1 MQILGQPQLQ
11 KGATGQEGGE
21 KGENIQKQNKG
32 KGWSRRYACFGISV
46 LGLEMRFDK
55 MGLA

>member
-1 MQILGQPQLQ
+1 MDNLDSKKGQLDKKVVK
-11 KGATGQEGGE
+11 KGKTY
-21 KGENIQKQNKG
+21 KKMG